1 MHNALAILALAGSA
15 FGHLNLL
22 KPLALGAAEDNE
34 LNFPLGC
41 CGNGGAGPNK
51 EAVISAMP
59 KGPRGCR
66 GHQDKFD
73 TATVDTTWKAG
84 EKASFTLDSANKNGL
99 SSTHYGGSC
108 QVGFSFDKL
117 KTTTVATSWPGACP
131 KRAENSDQTFE
142 FMVPSDAPSGKAL
155 FIWTFNNR
163 EGEFFESCA
172 PVEIVGGSG
181 SAPGSNYTTP
191 AAPENSETPATPQRP
206 SNTPAAPKPSKTAAA
221 PQYTKTATGSKPS
234 DTAAAP
240 QYTKTATGPKPS
252 KTPTAPQEQPEEE
265 PEYESDDAPEDA
277 EPTENEPEA
286 CTGRHCH
293 TNWGYRQTRQ
303 KRALTWAERGP
314 MLFLDFPG
322 ADCFSS
328 AFTKEDHATEL
339 EYPNPGDVI
348 KGDGEYPLALP
359 SGSACGV

>member
-1 MHNALAILALAGSA
+1 MHNALTILALAGSA

-22 KPLALGAAEDNE
+22 RPLALGAAEDNE

-41 CGNGGAGPNK
+41 CGNGGQGPNK
-51 EAVISAMP
+51 EAVMSAMP
-59 KGPRGCR
+59 QGPRGCR

-73 TATVDTTWKAG
+73 TATIDTTWKAG
-84 EKASFTLDSANKNGL
+84 EKVSFTLDSANKNGL
-99 SSTHYGGSC
+99 SSTHWGGSC

-117 KTTTVATSWPGACP
+117 KTTTVATSYPGACP
-131 KRAENSDQTFE
+131 KRPDNSDQTFD
-142 FMVPSDAPSGKAL
+142 FVVPSDIPSGKAL

-181 SAPGSNYTTP
+181 SAPSSNSTTP
-191 AAPENSETPATPQRP
+191 AAPQYSDTPTTPQN
-206 SNTPAAPKPSKTAAA
+206 SDTPTPPKSSKAPTGPQSSKTAVAPVA
-221 PQYTKTATGSKPS
+221 PQP
-234 DTAAAP
+234 
-240 QYTKTATGPKPS
+240 TKTATGPNPS
-252 KTPTAPQEQPEEE
+252 KTPTAPQEQPKEDPEQQPEDEEE
-265 PEYESDDAPEDA
+265 EDA

-286 CTGRHCH
+286 CYGRHCH
-293 TNWGYRQTRQ
+293 GSWGQRQTRQ

-322 ADCFSS
+322 ANCFSS

-339 EYPNPGDVI
+339 EYPNPGDVV